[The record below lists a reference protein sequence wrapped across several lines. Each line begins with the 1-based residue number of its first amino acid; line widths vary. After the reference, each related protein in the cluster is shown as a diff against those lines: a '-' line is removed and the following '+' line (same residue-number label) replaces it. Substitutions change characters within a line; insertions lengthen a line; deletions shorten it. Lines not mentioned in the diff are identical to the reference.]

1 MRRRLPEPEWVT
13 VGGQARFAERLDLPE
28 RADRDGAELAAEIAA
43 AASPCMLTGGE
54 PTLRADLPALL
65 TAGAIGMRTDGLLL
79 AKPQALAAL
88 RRAGLKRVRIR
99 IHSSRP
105 DAHDWLS
112 GAAGSL
118 KRALRGLQACVRSGV
133 VVEVEVVLTR
143 ATIAHLDE
151 TVALV
156 CRLGARGVLLRRLTA
171 QGPCA
176 SDFVALSPRL
186 GLLESPLA
194 DALAAADAAGVPA
207 WIEGVPV
214 CMSPA
219 ERLHARPA
227 ERAPG
232 CVDCPP
238 RCPGYPADYAE
249 RFGSAELWRV
259 AGQPQQAKIRVVVS
273 PDEPTRD
280 VRRRLVAAAMCQP
293 TTLRVIGVA
302 RHPAR
307 SDLLRELLRLSVPQV
322 ELAGL
327 LHGLTDLSRADQIRL
342 RGFARLDAALLGA
355 SPEAHDAAVGEAGAW
370 SALEDLHGVAR
381 YAVVRSADEARAH
394 VDAGR
399 THFRLAD
406 SGGAL
411 ASLAGI
417 PALSALVPP
426 CLGGEGS
433 SPLVGE
439 EFHGSTAAGRAG
451 SPHDRIG
458 MFQPC
463 LHASEC
469 ASSSRCPGLAAG
481 WDTAGVRPQ

>member
-1 MRRRLPEPEWVT
+1 MRRRLPEPQWIT
-13 VGGQARFAERLDLPE
+13 VGGSARYAERLDLP
-28 RADRDGAELAAEIAA
+28 AGPVRDGAAVCAEVAA
-43 AASPCMLTGGE
+43 AAVPCMLTGGE

-65 TAGAIGMRTDGLLL
+65 AAGAIGMRTDGLLL
-79 AKPQALAAL
+79 ASAGALTAL
-88 RRAGLKRVRIR
+88 RRAGLQRVRIR

-118 KRALRGLQACVRSGV
+118 KRALRGLQACARAGV
-133 VVEVEVVLTR
+133 VAEVEVVLTR
-143 ATIAHLDE
+143 ATIDHLDE

-171 QGPCA
+171 QGPCV
-176 SDFVALSPRL
+176 SDFIALSPRL
-186 GLLESPLA
+186 GLLRSPLE

-214 CMSPA
+214 CMAPTA
-219 ERLHARPA
+219 RAHARPA
-227 ERAPG
+227 ARATG
-232 CVDCPP
+232 CTDCPP
-238 RCPGYPADYAE
+238 HCPGYPADYAE

-259 AGQPQQAKIRVVVS
+259 AGRPQRARIRVVIS

-307 SDLLRELLRLSVPQV
+307 AELLRELQRLSVPEV

-327 LHGLTDLSRADQIRL
+327 LHGLTTLSRADQLRL

-355 SPEAHDAAVGEAGAW
+355 SPQAHDAAVGEPGAW
-370 SALEDLHGVAR
+370 AALGGLRGVTR
-381 YAVVRSADEARAH
+381 YAVIRSADEARAH
-394 VDAGR
+394 VEAGCTR
-399 THFRLAD
+399 LRLAD
-406 SGGAL
+406 GGGAL
-411 ASLAGI
+411 ASLSGI
-417 PALSALVPP
+417 PALAALVPP
-426 CLGGEGS
+426 CLGGEGGTG
-433 SPLVGE
+433 PPDE
-439 EFHGSTAAGRAG
+439 DFQGSTLAERAG

-458 MFQPC
+458 VFRPC
-463 LHASEC
+463 HHAAEC
-469 ASSSRCPGLAAG
+469 AAAMRCPGLAVG
-481 WDTAGVRPQ
+481 WDTAGVCPQ